1 MQSEV
6 NVMEC
11 ILFEKY
17 PDLKKGIAWVPLGD
31 FPTPVRKLERLGQ
44 KVGYPNIWVKDD
56 GRSSQHYGGNKV
68 RKLEFILAD
77 AVRRKKKTIMTYGG
91 LGTNH
96 GLATTIFGNRLGL
109 KTILVLVD
117 QPVTDHVQENLLLF
131 QHFGAEISY
140 AKDRAGATFN
150 SIRYFLTR
158 PGIYYLPAG
167 GSSPLGTL
175 GFVTAAFELKKQVDA
190 GELPEPKYIFV
201 ALGSK
206 GTMAGLVAGSRL
218 AGLNSTIIGVRVAYH
233 WLANEKATA
242 KLASSAINLMRKY
255 DNTVPAIEFR
265 ESDIHVMH
273 GFCGEGY
280 GYPTREGRE
289 ALELL
294 RETEDIN
301 LDLTYTAKTF
311 AALLDFV
318 KIGRELDGAPIL
330 YWHTYNAVDLTRI
343 VKEYHDYTKLPEPCH
358 KFFETNLIP
367 YLK

>member
-1 MQSEV
+1 MQNKV
-6 NVMEC
+6 NNMEC

-17 PDLKKGIAWVPLGD
+17 PDLKKGIAWEPLGD
-31 FPTPVRKLERLGQ
+31 FPTPVKKLEKLGQ
-44 KVGYPNIWVKDD
+44 VVGYPNIWMKDD
-56 GRSSQHYGGNKV
+56 GKSSQHYGGNKV

-77 AVRRKKKTIMTYGG
+77 AVRRKKNTIMTYGG
-91 LGTNH
+91 IGTNH
-96 GLATTIFGNRLGL
+96 GLATTIFGKRLGL

-131 QHFGAEISY
+131 QHFRAEVCY
-140 AKDRAGATFN
+140 AKNRVGATLN

-175 GFVTAAFELKKQVDA
+175 GFVAAALELKKQVDA

-206 GTMAGLVAGSRL
+206 GTTAGLVAGSRL
-218 AGLNSTIIGVRVAYH
+218 AGLNSKIVGVRVAYR

-242 KLASSAINLMRKY
+242 KLANCAISLMRKY
-255 DNTVPAIEFR
+255 DRTVPAIRFK
-265 ESDIHVMH
+265 ESDIKLMY

-280 GYPTREGRE
+280 GYPTPEGRE
-289 ALELL
+289 ALKLL
-294 RETEDIN
+294 EETENIR

-318 KIGRELDGAPIL
+318 KTSRELDGAPVL
-330 YWHTYNAVDLTRI
+330 YWHTYNAVDLTWI
-343 VKEYHDYTKLPEPCH
+343 VTEYHDYRKLPVACH

-367 YLK
+367 YIK